1 MILDKIKKLMGLG
14 SIPDEVAPIYK
25 GAKSEK
31 EALEL
36 LRDARRRD
44 EDRRNRALEDVEIL
58 QGKEGELME
67 EGKRENDG
75 NRRLSLARKIK
86 DVRWKVEE
94 IETKVENIFNKR
106 IRIYKEHIA
115 SLETLVALAEE
126 PLPSSKQLE
135 EAAIK
140 AKEKRE
146 DLDKTVAMA
155 EGMSLDKN
163 AEPVLDEEEKS
174 ILAEFE
180 KHDDSKL
187 DRDELAALTKSKDKP
202 DDEFAKLEKTARKK
216 ERPVKEAPK
225 KQVEEEEEELE

>member
-1 MILDKIKKLMGLG
+1 MLLDRIKKMMGLG

-58 QGKEGELME
+58 QSKESELME
-67 EGKRENDG
+67 EGKRETDG

-86 DVRWKVEE
+86 DIRWKVEE
-94 IETKVENIFNKR
+94 VETRVENIFNKR

-135 EAAIK
+135 DAAIK

-146 DLDKTVAMA
+146 DLDRTVAMA
-155 EGMSLDKN
+155 EGMSLDKQS
-163 AEPVLDEEEKS
+163 EPVLDEEEKS

-180 KHDDSKL
+180 KHDEASLAK
-187 DRDELAALTKSKDKP
+187 DELSNLTRETP
-202 DDEFAKLEKTARKK
+202 DDEFAKLERAHKKK
-216 ERPVKEAPK
+216 EAPVKETPR
-225 KQVEEEEEELE
+225 VEEGDEEEELE

>member
-1 MILDKIKKLMGLG
+1 MILDRIKKLMGLG

-67 EGKRENDG
+67 EGKRENDQ

-180 KHDDSKL
+180 KHDDAKL
-187 DRDELAALTKSKDKP
+187 DHDELSVLTKEKP
-202 DDEFAKLEKTARKK
+202 PDEFAKLEKTARKK
-216 ERPVKEAPK
+216 ERPLKEAPK
-225 KQVEEEEEELE
+225 KQAEEEEEDLE

>member
-1 MILDKIKKLMGLG
+1 MLLDKIKKLMGLG

-25 GAKSEK
+25 GARSEK
-31 EALEL
+31 EALDL

-58 QGKEGELME
+58 QSKESELME
-67 EGKRENDG
+67 EGKRETEQ

-86 DVRWKVEE
+86 DIRWKVEE
-94 IETKVENIFNKR
+94 VETKVENIFNKR
-106 IRIYKEHIA
+106 IRIYKEHIV

-126 PLPSSKQLE
+126 PLPTSKQLE

-163 AEPVLDEEEKS
+163 TEPVLDEEEKS

-180 KHDDSKL
+180 KHDEAKL
-187 DRDELAALTKSKDKP
+187 EQDELTNLGKEKP
-202 DDEFAKLEKTARKK
+202 NDEFAEIERTMRKK
-216 ERPVKEAPK
+216 EKPVREAPK
-225 KQVEEEEEELE
+225 KVVEEEEEELE

>member
-1 MILDKIKKLMGLG
+1 MILDKIRKLMGLG
-14 SIPDEVAPIYK
+14 AIPDEVAPIYK
-25 GAKSEK
+25 GARSEK

-58 QGKEGELME
+58 QGKETELMD
-67 EGKRENDG
+67 EGKRETDS
-75 NRRLSLARKIK
+75 NRRLGLARKIK

-94 IETKVENIFNKR
+94 IEAKVENIFNKR

-146 DLDKTVAMA
+146 DLDRTVAMA
-155 EGMSLDKN
+155 EGMSLDKG
-163 AEPVLDEEEKS
+163 AEPVLDEEEKA

-180 KHDDSKL
+180 KHDDAKL
-187 DRDELAALTKSKDKP
+187 AQDELSELTKKKT
-202 DDEFAKLEKTARKK
+202 DDEFAKLEKTAKKK
-216 ERPVKEAPK
+216 ERPAKEPPK
-225 KQVEEEEEELE
+225 PQPEDEEEELE